1 MKLNVLVVGLNH
13 EVWFRDTRDERQVVT
28 LNCLDRDAHLSEKL
42 KQTFDY
48 NPTQEEASEIDLEK
62 LDGEKL
68 VLAVREIKAAN
79 GGRLSMRGKI
89 DRASVP
95 AAAIKNGNG
104 SPVPVKGSAK
114 A

>member
-1 MKLNVLVVGLNH
+1 MKLQVLVVGLNH
-13 EVWFRDTRDERQVVT
+13 ETWFRDTRDERQVTT
-28 LNCLDRDAHLSEKL
+28 LNCLDRETHLGEKL

-48 NPTQEEASEIDLEK
+48 NPTPEETAEIDLEK

-68 VLAVREIKAAN
+68 LLAVREIKAAT

-95 AAAIKNGNG
+95 ASAVRNG
-104 SPVPVKGSAK
+104 SASGPAAK
-114 A
+114 AKA